1 MLAEVEAKT
10 VGKTMGDVEAEALVD
25 TLSEMPSKVVVKTTA
40 DTLTCV
46 KANAPVNRGNIAVA
60 GVKTYTV
67 VKTVKKLKD
76 QVLVYTQA
84 YVFAQATAK
93 SVTDTLACFYGRAL
107 DISKHTGRCDK
118 RVTN

>member
-46 KANAPVNRGNIAVA
+46 KANAPVKTGNIAVA
-60 GVKTYTV
+60 GVNTYTIV
-67 VKTVKKLKD
+67 ITVNEVKD
-76 QVLVYTQA
+76 EALVYTQA

-93 SVTDTLACFYGRAL
+93 SVTDTLACFYR
-107 DISKHTGRCDK
+107 
-118 RVTN
+118 